1 MKIRQ
6 ASLAVIVF
14 TVFIDM
20 VGMGIALPIL
30 PRLIEEMLGGA
41 ASRAS
46 LFYGVL
52 VGIYCLMNFVASPM
66 LGALSDAVGRRPVI
80 LISLAA
86 LGIDY
91 VILALAPNL
100 WWLVGARVL
109 AGALGATYTA
119 AAAYIADISP
129 PEKRAQGFGL
139 MGVAFGIGFI
149 AGPVIGGL
157 LGEIGPRLPFFAAAG
172 LSLVNC
178 LFGIF
183 VLPES
188 LKPENRRPFDLRRA
202 NPLAAFVKAA
212 RYPVVGSLIAIAIL
226 TNFAERGM
234 EATWVLY
241 TGYRYHWGPLDV
253 GLSLAFIGLLVA
265 AVQGGLIRVLVPYLG
280 EWRTLILGL
289 IAAAGSFT
297 LYAFATDGWMA
308 YIIIVCHIVGWG
320 CCGPTIQGLAS
331 KAVPASEQGVVQG
344 VFMAIATASGIV
356 AAPVSAALFAW
367 FIRPDASFV
376 FPGMSFIL
384 GASLFALALLFVRR
398 RPEVGGVAVV
408 SPAGAG

>member
-1 MKIRQ
+1 MTLRREARVVPASSVGTALKFRQ
-6 ASLAVIVF
+6 ATLLVIVF

-20 VGMGIALPIL
+20 VGTGIALPIL
-30 PRLIEEMLGGA
+30 PRLIEGMMSGA

-46 LFYGVL
+46 VFYGAL
-52 VGIYCLMNFVASPM
+52 VGIYCLMNFIGSPI
-66 LGALSDAVGRRPVI
+66 LGALSDSVGRRPVI

-100 WWLVGARVL
+100 WWLVAARVL

-129 PEKRAQGFGL
+129 PERRAENFGL

-157 LGEIGPRLPFFAAAG
+157 LGEIGPRLPFVAAAG

-188 LKPENRRPFDLRRA
+188 LRPENRRPFSLRRA
-202 NPLAAFVKAA
+202 NPIAAFVKAA
-212 RYPVVGSLIAIAIL
+212 KYPVVGSLIAIAIL

-241 TGYRYHWGPLDV
+241 TAYRYHWGP
-253 GLSLAFIGLLVA
+253 F
-265 AVQGGLIRVLVPYLG
+265 
-280 EWRTLILGL
+280 
-289 IAAAGSFT
+289 
-297 LYAFATDGWMA
+297 
-308 YIIIVCHIVGWG
+308 
-320 CCGPTIQGLAS
+320 
-331 KAVPASEQGVVQG
+331 
-344 VFMAIATASGIV
+344 
-356 AAPVSAALFAW
+356 
-367 FIRPDASFV
+367 
-376 FPGMSFIL
+376 
-384 GASLFALALLFVRR
+384 
-398 RPEVGGVAVV
+398 EVG
-408 SPAGAG
+408 